1 MNIIGVILAI
11 TLIGTFVYGWIVNIV
26 WMLQQTPFIADVEG
40 ILSIIG
46 VFIAPLGAI
55 MGWLH

>member
-1 MNIIGVILAI
+1 MNYIGAILAI
-11 TLIGTFVYGWIVNIV
+11 GLIGAFIYGWIINIV
-26 WMLQQTPFIADVEG
+26 WMLQQTPFVANIEG
-40 ILSIIG
+40 VLSIIG